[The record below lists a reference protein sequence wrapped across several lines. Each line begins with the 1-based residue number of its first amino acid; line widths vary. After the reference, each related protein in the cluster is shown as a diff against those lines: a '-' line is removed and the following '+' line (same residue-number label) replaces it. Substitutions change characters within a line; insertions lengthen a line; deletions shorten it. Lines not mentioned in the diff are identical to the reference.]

1 MEYVILGAILI
12 AFSSLSSQ
20 LNSIKNK
27 LDNQTKTRINLK
39 DYLGKN
45 VKLYL
50 DDEYDIELT
59 GEILSYD
66 NKWFEF
72 KENNKHKKSTIH
84 YKRVDNIKS
93 ITSTDKE

>member
-45 VKLYL
+45 VKVYL
-50 DDEYDIELT
+50 DDEYDIELI
-59 GEILSYD
+59 GELLSYD

-72 KENNKHKKSTIH
+72 KENIKYKNPTIY
-84 YKRVDNIKS
+84 YKRIDKIKS
-93 ITSTDKE
+93 ITLMDK